1 MQFLNQENWNDE
13 CCTGVQRCERHS
25 TSFILGLLV
34 AGDSLG
40 VGIFSGQLSSRKT
53 SNYVVMEK
61 VGRGK
66 YSDCYRG
73 MCLTNGRE
81 CCVKV
86 IKPIRLKK
94 IQRFGESGGVYL

>member
-1 MQFLNQENWNDE
+1 MSVARVYRDVNVIRPVSYWDYSSLVIAWG
-13 CCTGVQRCERHS
+13 CHS
-25 TSFILGLLV
+25 NKKLSF
-34 AGDSLG
+34 
-40 VGIFSGQLSSRKT
+40 RKS
-53 SNYVVMEK
+53 SNYSVIEK

-86 IKPIRLKK
+86 IKPIRMKK
-94 IQRFGESGGVYL
+94 IQR